1 MDIQIQI
8 SAQALKQG
16 ITEVVG
22 EAISRG
28 ISSYEIRQR
37 VTEIVKQQIE
47 AAQLPALLHAEL
59 AQRLQAQAGDIVRQ
73 VADEVIPALRVA
85 FAQAFRSSLVAMV
98 YGLQKGRPAYMTE
111 DERRRWCEIRQEL
124 FPEPSEDATNADPAE

>member
-8 SAQALKQG
+8 SAQALEQG
-16 ITEVVG
+16 LTEVMG

-85 FAQAFRSSLVAMV
+85 FAQAFRSALVAMV
-98 YGLQKGRPAYMTE
+98 YGLQRGRPAYMTE
-111 DERRRWCEIRQEL
+111 DERRRWCEIRREL
-124 FPEPSEDATNADPAE
+124 FPDSPNGDGDDCR

>member
-1 MDIQIQI
+1 MDIQIPI
-8 SAQALKQG
+8 SEETLKQG

-37 VTEIVKQQIE
+37 ITEIVKQQVE
-47 AAQLPALLHAEL
+47 AAQLPALLHEEL
-59 AQRLQAQAGDIVRQ
+59 AQRLHAQAGDIVRQ

-85 FAQAFRSSLVAMV
+85 FAQAFRSALVAMV
-98 YGLQKGRPAYMTE
+98 YGLHQGRPAYMSE

-124 FPEPSEDATNADPAE
+124 FPVGS